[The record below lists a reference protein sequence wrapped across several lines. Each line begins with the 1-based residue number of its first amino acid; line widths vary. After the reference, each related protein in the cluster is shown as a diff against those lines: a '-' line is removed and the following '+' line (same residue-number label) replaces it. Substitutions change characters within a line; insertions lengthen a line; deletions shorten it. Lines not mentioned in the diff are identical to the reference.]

1 MNLIVDQ
8 GNTRIKYALF
18 DNRTLVKDGVVELLN
33 VDLLNLLHADYHISY
48 AMYSSVGLDSEV
60 LRRWCQTHNVPLL
73 RFSLRLKLPL
83 KVDYKTPESLGLDR
97 VAAVVGAY
105 EMAKSPNFMVVDAG
119 TAITFDY
126 VVDNIYS
133 GGNISP
139 GIQMRFK
146 ALHNFTQKLPLVEA
160 SEVWSN
166 CGKSTEE
173 AIRNGVQEGMLF
185 EIQGYLN
192 DFISKYEDA
201 NLFLTGGDSIFFAN
215 KLKNSIFA
223 DRHLV
228 LYGLNRV
235 LLDNVKN

>member
-8 GNTRIKYALF
+8 GNTLFKYGVF
-18 DNRTLVKDGVVELLN
+18 EKGTLVKEGATEFLDTTLLN
-33 VDLLNLLHADYHISY
+33 MLHSEYTISNVIF
-48 AMYSSVGLDSEV
+48 SSVGYDTNLLEDWCLDHDISV
-60 LRRWCQTHNVPLL
+60 VK
-73 RFSLRLKLPL
+73 FSLDLDLPL
-83 KVDYKTPESLGLDR
+83 SIDYNTIQTLGLDR
-97 VAAVVGAY
+97 VAAVVGAN
-105 EMAKSPNFMVVDAG
+105 EMTQSSNFMVVDAG
-119 TAITFDY
+119 TAITYEFII
-126 VVDNIYS
+126 DNVYK

-139 GIQMRFK
+139 GLQMRFK
-146 ALHNFTQKLPLVEA
+146 ALNTFTQKLPLLEA
-160 SEVWSN
+160 STEWTK

-173 AIRNGVQEGMLF
+173 AIRNGVQEGLLI

-201 NLFLTGGDSIFFAN
+201 ELFLTGGDSIFFAN

-235 LLDNVKN
+235 LSDNVKN